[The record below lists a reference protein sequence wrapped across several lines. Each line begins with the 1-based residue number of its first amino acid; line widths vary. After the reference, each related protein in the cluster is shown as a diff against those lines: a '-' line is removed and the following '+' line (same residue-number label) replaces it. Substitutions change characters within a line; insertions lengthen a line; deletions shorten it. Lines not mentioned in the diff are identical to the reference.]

1 MASTRRSSRWRWR
14 HAGRRGRRRA
24 RRGCRT
30 RRCGRRRRG
39 SRRISGPRATRD
51 GNLIALEVHA
61 LHVGD
66 IVATLH
72 GHGRSLRIARA
83 DRGAAEQSRT
93 GSHRGSRR
101 RATRSGA
108 DGGPE
113 GGAHQGP
120 DDGPAHRVLRRGLVR
135 GGPRLLESPLTTHGI
150 VALELLEVLP
160 RAREDHDAGTR
171 GHRRAC
177 GEQERPHHGQDQD
190 SPDHCAL
197 AGTFTH
203 ASGHDCTLG

>member
-1 MASTRRSSRWRWR
+1 MKIT
-14 HAGRRGRRRA
+14 
-24 RRGCRT
+24 T
-30 RRCGRRRRG
+30 
-39 SRRISGPRATRD
+39 SGM
-51 GNLIALEVHA
+51 L
-61 LHVGD
+61 
-66 IVATLH
+66 
-72 GHGRSLRIARA
+72 RSLRKRVVDTENFPRGVRASLRGRVREKARWRPPA
-83 DRGAAEQSRT
+83 GP
-93 GSHRGSRR
+93 
-101 RATRSGA
+101 A

-113 GGAHQGP
+113 GGAHQGA

-135 GGPRLLESPLTTHGI
+135 GGPRLLESPLTTYSI
-150 VALELLEVLP
+150 VALELLEVFP

-197 AGTFTH
+197 AGTFIH